1 MSIDSTI
8 VAGLI
13 GLIGAVIG
21 AAITGY
27 FVLAQT
33 SKLLKEENKRNEL
46 ERERET
52 KSVATALFWEIDYF
66 YKMNVSNACRALSHS
81 TPSELGWY
89 VKSVDLKAFT
99 VFESTA
105 DKVGLFEPELVRFIV
120 GFYGN
125 ARTYMNTLIEYKAAM
140 EKFTWLRGNEFKPVA
155 VTLLDDIKKASATL
169 VPTTQ
174 ILCEALAKRSGAKY
188 TFEAP

>member
-1 MSIDSTI
+1 MNFDSTI

-13 GLIGAVIG
+13 GLVGAIIGAVI
-21 AAITGY
+21 TGY
-27 FVLAQT
+27 VVLAQT
-33 SKLLKEENKRNEL
+33 SKLLKEERRLGEL

-52 KSVATALFWEIDYF
+52 KSVATALLWEIDYF
-66 YKMNVSNACRALSHS
+66 YKMNVRNACRALSHS

-89 VKSVDLKAFT
+89 VKTADLRAFT

-105 DKVGLFEPELVRFIV
+105 DKIGMFEPELVQFIV

-125 ARTYMNTLIEYKAAM
+125 ARTYLNTLIEYKAAM
-140 EKFTWLRGNEFKPVA
+140 KKVMSMEADVKGTAIV
-155 VTLLDDIKKASATL
+155 LLDDIKKASAGL
-169 VPTTQ
+169 VPIAK
-174 ILCEALAKRSGAKY
+174 ILCESLSKRAGAKY

>member
-1 MSIDSTI
+1 MNFDSTI

-21 AAITGY
+21 AVITGY
-27 FVLAQT
+27 VVLAQT
-33 SKLLKEENKRNEL
+33 SKLLKEENKRSEL

-52 KSVATALFWEIDYF
+52 KSVATALLWEIDYF
-66 YKMNVSNACRALSHS
+66 YKMNVRNACRALSHS

-89 VKSVDLKAFT
+89 VKSVDLNAFT

-125 ARTYMNTLIEYKAAM
+125 ARTYLNTLIEYKAAM
-140 EKFTWLRGNEFKPVA
+140 EKLMLTGADVKGTA
-155 VTLLDDIKKASATL
+155 VVLLDDIKEASAAL
-169 VPTTQ
+169 VPLTK
-174 ILCEALAKRSGAKY
+174 ILCEALSKRAGAEY
-188 TFEAP
+188 TFDAP